1 MKVIRLS
8 FWLLT
13 LSVAIACSCTGPPPT
28 PFVAET
34 KPPASPPAATP
45 PVSPSEPAPSS
56 PASAFIVLPEPRFE
70 SQVSLEETLLGR
82 RSVRE
87 YADLPLSLEEVSQ
100 LLWAVQGITSDWGG
114 RTAPSAGALYPLEV
128 YLVVGDVDNLEVGVY
143 KYQPQEH
150 ALVRVGD
157 GDVRTELAS
166 AALGQS
172 FVAEGAIDIVIS
184 AVYERT
190 TRKYG
195 DRGVRYVHMEAGHAA
210 QNICLESVAL
220 DLGTVTIGAFSD
232 ERVMDILGMPES
244 EIPLYI
250 MPVGR
255 KKT

>member
-1 MKVIRLS
+1 
-8 FWLLT
+8 
-13 LSVAIACSCTGPPPT
+13 
-28 PFVAET
+28 
-34 KPPASPPAATP
+34 
-45 PVSPSEPAPSS
+45 
-56 PASAFIVLPEPRFE
+56 LPEPRFE

-100 LLWAVQGITSDWGG
+100 LLWAAQGITSDWGG
-114 RTAPSAGALYPLEV
+114 RTAPSAGALYPLEL
-128 YLVVGDVDNLEVGVY
+128 YLLVGDVDNLEVGVY

-150 ALVRVGD
+150 ALVRVGE

-172 FVAEGAIDIVIS
+172 FVAGGAIGIVIS
-184 AVYERT
+184 AVYKRT

-195 DRGVRYVHMEAGHAA
+195 DRGVHYVHMEAGHTA

>member
-1 MKVIRLS
+1 
-8 FWLLT
+8 
-13 LSVAIACSCTGPPPT
+13 
-28 PFVAET
+28 
-34 KPPASPPAATP
+34 
-45 PVSPSEPAPSS
+45 
-56 PASAFIVLPEPRFE
+56 LPEPRFE
-70 SQVSLEETLLGR
+70 SKVSLEETLFRR

-87 YADLPLSLEEVSQ
+87 YVDLPLSLEEVSQ
-100 LLWAVQGITSDWGG
+100 LLWATQGITSAWGG

-128 YLVVGDVDNLEVGVY
+128 YLVVGDVDNLGVGVY

-157 GDVRTELAS
+157 GDVRAELAS

-172 FVAEGAIDIVIS
+172 FVEEGAIDIVIS

-195 DRGVRYVHMEAGHAA
+195 NRGVRYVHMEAGHAA
-210 QNICLESVAL
+210 QNTCLEAVAL

-232 ERVMDILGMPES
+232 ERVTDILGMPES
-244 EIPLYI
+244 EVPLYI